1 MPKLI
6 VKNFINIREAE
17 IDMDKTLVVF
27 IGETA
32 SGKSVLAKLLY
43 LFQELI
49 RDFRQYIRQIN
60 SYPPEHLKTP
70 GQELSTVFR
79 TQIARK
85 FREFFGDATGFPK
98 LNSSQQ
104 NSGQQSAVSSQQE
117 TPKQK
122 HSTSS
127 GNLFTEGFRQPRVS
141 ESDFEIT
148 YYYTDESA
156 IRLTL
161 TDEKSLHIELPA
173 VMDEVEDICYNLLEK
188 LNSIDIKQSHS
199 VTKEPN
205 SPEETDA
212 ASEDAPDKNKNTDQ
226 FHYILNMAMGMS
238 DITEKLA
245 GKHRDSL
252 FIPADRNIAANYP
265 DALKRIFYG
274 GIKSDLH
281 TRTAARSRANLHL
294 IARFLEK
301 NEEFLDAFSTQNF
314 RSLFDER
321 AEEESEEVD
330 KPIMEFLLKKIS
342 LILNGEYETI
352 DKISQSR
359 LFSHPTDEN
368 TTFLENASTGQQNLI
383 RILQDA
389 FMGMLYNEMVF
400 RVIEEPEAHLHPTT
414 QKHLM
419 HIIALMRN
427 HIDSQIVMTTH
438 SPYLLA
444 VLKKL
449 LTAGRRSKKNPRA
462 AAEMEARVPK
472 LCWLMPEDVEVYH
485 LKDGI
490 SRSIVQPKRKSI
502 LQNPLADLLSDI

>member
-17 IDMDKTLVVF
+17 IDMDKTLLVF

-85 FREFFGDATGFPK
+85 FREFFGDATEFPK
-98 LNSSQQ
+98 LNST
-104 NSGQQSAVSSQQE
+104 QQE
-117 TPKQK
+117 DSP
-122 HSTSS
+122 SS
-127 GNLFTEGFRQPRVS
+127 GNLLTENH
-141 ESDFEIT
+141 FEIT

-173 VMDEVEDICYNLLEK
+173 VMNEVEDLCYNLLEK
-188 LNSIDIKQSHS
+188 LKSVDLKQSDS
-199 VTKEPN
+199 AATELD
-205 SPEETDA
+205 SSEGTDTS
-212 ASEDAPDKNKNTDQ
+212 SEDDLHKDKNTSQ
-226 FHYILNMAMGMS
+226 FHYILNMAIGMS

-281 TRTAARSRANLHL
+281 TSTATRSRANLHL

-321 AEEESEEVD
+321 IEEESEEVD
-330 KPIMEFLLKKIS
+330 KPIMEFLLKEMSI
-342 LILNGEYETI
+342 ILNGEYETI

-359 LFSHPTDEN
+359 LFSHPTGEN

-389 FMGMLYNEMVF
+389 FMSTLYNEMIF

-419 HIIALMRN
+419 HIIALVRN

-444 VLKKL
+444 VLKNL
-449 LTAGRRSKKNPRA
+449 LTAGRRSKKNPEA
-462 AAEMEARVPK
+462 AAEIEARVPK

-490 SRSIVQPKRKSI
+490 SRPIVQPKRKSI
-502 LQNPLADLLSDI
+502 LQNPLADLLAESAKL

>member
-1 MPKLI
+1 MPKLV

-49 RDFRQYIRQIN
+49 LDFRQYIRQIN

-104 NSGQQSAVSSQQE
+104 EEVNVKRKPTEYSPTVSD
-117 TPKQK
+117 
-122 HSTSS
+122 SS
-127 GNLFTEGFRQPRVS
+127 
-141 ESDFEIT
+141 FEIT
-148 YYYTDESA
+148 YYYTGESA

-188 LNSIDIKQSHS
+188 LKSIDIKQSHS
-199 VTKEPN
+199 ATMEPN

-212 ASEDAPDKNKNTDQ
+212 ASEDGPHRNKNTDQ
-226 FHYILNMAMGMS
+226 FRYILNMAIGMS

-281 TRTAARSRANLHL
+281 TRAATRSRANLHL
-294 IARFLEK
+294 VARFLEK

-314 RSLFDER
+314 RSFFDKR
-321 AEEESEEVD
+321 IEEESEEVN

-359 LFSHPTDEN
+359 LFSHPTGEN

-389 FMGMLYNEMVF
+389 FMSTLYTETVF
-400 RVIEEPEAHLHPTT
+400 RVIEEPEVHLHPTT

-490 SRSIVQPKRKSI
+490 SRSIVQPKKKSI
-502 LQNPLADLLSDI
+502 LRNPLADLLSDI

>member
-1 MPKLI
+1 MPKLV

-43 LFQELI
+43 FFQELI

-60 SYPPEHLKTP
+60 TYPPEYLKTP
-70 GQELSTVFR
+70 GQELSTVLR

-85 FREFFGDATGFPK
+85 FRDFFGDAAKLPK

-104 NSGQQSAVSSQQE
+104 SVASSQQE
-117 TPKQK
+117 DVNVKRKPTK
-122 HSTSS
+122 HPPTDDSH
-127 GNLFTEGFRQPRVS
+127 
-141 ESDFEIT
+141 FEIT
-148 YYYTDESA
+148 YHYTAESA
-156 IRLTL
+156 IRLML
-161 TDEKSLHIELPA
+161 TDEGTLHIELPT
-173 VMDEVEDICYNLLEK
+173 VMEEVENLGYNLLEK
-188 LNSIDIKQSHS
+188 LKDVDIKQS
-199 VTKEPN
+199 N
-205 SPEETDA
+205 SATTETDPSKETDETDVP
-212 ASEDAPDKNKNTDQ
+212 SEDDSQITKNADQ
-226 FHYILNMAMGMS
+226 FHYILNMAIGMS

-281 TRTAARSRANLHL
+281 TRAATRSRANLHL
-294 IARFLEK
+294 VARFLEK
-301 NEEFLDAFSTQNF
+301 NEEFLDTFSTQNF

-321 AEEESEEVD
+321 IEEESDEVD
-330 KPIMEFLLKKIS
+330 KPMMEFLLKKIS
-342 LILNGEYETI
+342 YILNGEYETI

-359 LFSHPTDEN
+359 LFSHPTGEN

-383 RILQDA
+383 RILQDV
-389 FMGMLYNEMVF
+389 FISMLYNEMIF

-414 QKHLM
+414 QQHLM

-427 HIDSQIVMTTH
+427 HIDSQIVITTH

-444 VLKKL
+444 VLKNL
-449 LTAGRRSKKNPRA
+449 LTAGRLSKKNPE
-462 AAEMEARVPK
+462 AAEIETRVPQ
-472 LCWLMPEDVEVYH
+472 LCWLMPDNVEVYH

-490 SRSIVQPKRKSI
+490 SHPIVQPKSESI
-502 LQNPLADLLSDI
+502 LQNPLADLLGEF

>member
-1 MPKLI
+1 MPKLV

-27 IGETA
+27 IGENA

-49 RDFRQYIRQIN
+49 RDFRQHIRQIN
-60 SYPPEHLKTP
+60 AYPPEHLKTP
-70 GQELSTVFR
+70 GQELSIVFR

-85 FREFFGDATGFPK
+85 FREYFGDTTGFPK
-98 LNSSQQ
+98 LNKEDVNVKGKPTRDSPTADSR
-104 NSGQQSAVSSQQE
+104 QSMVSDN
-117 TPKQK
+117 
-122 HSTSS
+122 H
-127 GNLFTEGFRQPRVS
+127 
-141 ESDFEIT
+141 FEIT
-148 YYYTDESA
+148 YHYTDDSA

-161 TDEKSLHIELPA
+161 TDEETLHIELPA
-173 VMDEVEDICYNLLEK
+173 VMDEVEDLCYKLLEK
-188 LNSIDIKQSHS
+188 LKSVDTKQSQS
-199 VTKEPN
+199 VTAEPD
-205 SPEETDA
+205 SPEETDV
-212 ASEDAPDKNKNTDQ
+212 ASENAPQINKNTDQ
-226 FHYILNMAMGMS
+226 FHYILNMAIGMS

-281 TRTAARSRANLHL
+281 TRTATRSRANLHL

-321 AEEESEEVD
+321 IEEESEEVD

-359 LFSHPTDEN
+359 LFSHPTGEN

-389 FMGMLYNEMVF
+389 FMSMLYNEMIF

-414 QKHLM
+414 QKHFM

-444 VLKKL
+444 VLKNL
-449 LTAGRRSKKNPRA
+449 LTAGRRSKKNPKA
-462 AAEMEARVPK
+462 TAEIEARVPK

-490 SRSIVQPKRKSI
+490 SHAIVQPKMKSI
-502 LQNPLADLLSDI
+502 LQNPLADLLADSFKL

>member
-1 MPKLI
+1 MPKLV

-49 RDFRQYIRQIN
+49 RDFRQHIRQIN

-70 GQELSTVFR
+70 GQELSIVFR
-79 TQIARK
+79 TQITRK
-85 FREFFGDATGFPK
+85 FREFFGDVTGFPK

-117 TPKQK
+117 TSKQK

-127 GNLFTEGFRQPRVS
+127 GNLFTESQQPTVS
-141 ESDFEIT
+141 DSHFEIT
-148 YYYTDESA
+148 YYYTAESA

-161 TDEKSLHIELPA
+161 TDEKSLHIDLPA
-173 VMDEVEDICYNLLEK
+173 VMDEVEDLCYNLLEK
-188 LNSIDIKQSHS
+188 LKSVDIKQSDS
-199 VTKEPN
+199 VTTEPD
-205 SPEETDA
+205 SPDETDA
-212 ASEDAPDKNKNTDQ
+212 PSEDDLHKNKKTNQ
-226 FHYILNMAMGMS
+226 FHYILNMAIGMS

-245 GKHRDSL
+245 GTHRDSL

-281 TRTAARSRANLHL
+281 TRAATRSRANLHL

-321 AEEESEEVD
+321 MEEESEEVD

-359 LFSHPTDEN
+359 LFSHPSGEN

-389 FMGMLYNEMVF
+389 FMSMLYNEMIF

-427 HIDSQIVMTTH
+427 HTDSQIVMTTH

-444 VLKKL
+444 VLKSL
-449 LTAGRRSKKNPRA
+449 LTAGRRSKKNPEA
-462 AAEMEARVPK
+462 AAEMETRVPK

-485 LKDGI
+485 IKDGI
-490 SRSIVQPKRKSI
+490 SQSIVQPKRKSV
-502 LQNPLADLLSDI
+502 LQNPLADLLTDI

>member
-1 MPKLI
+1 MPKLV

-43 LFQELI
+43 FFQELI

-85 FREFFGDATGFPK
+85 FREFFGDATEFPK
-98 LNSSQQ
+98 LNSDQPSE
-104 NSGQQSAVSSQQE
+104 VSSQQE
-117 TPKQK
+117 DVNVKRKSTKYPPKV
-122 HSTSS
+122 
-127 GNLFTEGFRQPRVS
+127 NNY
-141 ESDFEIT
+141 FEIT
-148 YYYTDESA
+148 YYYTAESA

-161 TDEKSLHIELPA
+161 TDEKSLHIELPT
-173 VMDEVEDICYNLLEK
+173 VMGEVEDICYNLLEK
-188 LNSIDIKQSHS
+188 LKSVEIKQSQSATTEHDS
-199 VTKEPN
+199 H
-205 SPEETDA
+205 EETDA
-212 ASEDAPDKNKNTDQ
+212 ASEDASYINKNTDQ
-226 FHYILNMAMGMS
+226 FHYILNMAIGMS

-245 GKHRDSL
+245 GKHRDSF
-252 FIPADRNIAANYP
+252 FIPADRNIATNYP

-281 TRTAARSRANLHL
+281 TRTTTRSRANLHL

-301 NEEFLDAFSTQNF
+301 NEEFLDTFSTQNF
-314 RSLFDER
+314 QGLFDER
-321 AEEESEEVD
+321 IKEESEEVD
-330 KPIMEFLLKKIS
+330 KPIMEFLLKQIS

-359 LFSHPTDEN
+359 LFSHPTGEN

-383 RILQDA
+383 RILQDI
-389 FMGMLYNEMVF
+389 FMNMLYNEMIF

-414 QKHLM
+414 QRHFM

-444 VLKKL
+444 VLKNL
-449 LTAGRRSKKNPRA
+449 LTAGRRAKKNPKA

-472 LCWLMPEDVEVYH
+472 LCWLIPEDVEVYH

-490 SRSIVQPKRKSI
+490 SHPIVQPKKKAI
-502 LQNPLADLLSDI
+502 LQNPLADLLADI

>member
-1 MPKLI
+1 MPKLV

-17 IDMDKTLVVF
+17 INMDKTLVVF

-49 RDFRQYIRQIN
+49 RDFRQYIRHIN

-70 GQELSTVFR
+70 GQELSIIFR

-85 FREFFGDATGFPK
+85 FREFFGDVTEFSK
-98 LNSSQQ
+98 LNSS
-104 NSGQQSAVSSQQE
+104 QQSAVSSQKE
-117 TPKQK
+117 GGT
-122 HSTSS
+122 STESLLTDS
-127 GNLFTEGFRQPRVS
+127 GQPMVS
-141 ESDFEIT
+141 DSHFEIT
-148 YYYTDESA
+148 YYYTAESA

-161 TDEKSLHIELPA
+161 TDEETLHIELPA
-173 VMDEVEDICYNLLEK
+173 VMDEVEDLCYNLLEK
-188 LNSIDIKQSHS
+188 LKSVDIKQSHS
-199 VTKEPN
+199 ATTEPN
-205 SPEETDA
+205 APEETEV
-212 ASEDAPDKNKNTDQ
+212 ASADEPQKNKNTDQ
-226 FHYILNMAMGMS
+226 FHYILNMAIGMS

-281 TRTAARSRANLHL
+281 TRAATRSRANLHL

-301 NEEFLDAFSTQNF
+301 NEEFLDTFSTQNF

-321 AEEESEEVD
+321 IEEESEEVD

-359 LFSHPTDEN
+359 LFSHPTGEN

-389 FMGMLYNEMVF
+389 FMSMLYNEMIF

-444 VLKKL
+444 VLKNL
-449 LTAGRRSKKNPRA
+449 LTAGRRSKKNPKA
-462 AAEMEARVPK
+462 TAEIEARVPK

-490 SRSIVQPKRKSI
+490 SHAIVQPKMKSI
-502 LQNPLADLLSDI
+502 LQNPLADLLADSSKL

>member
-1 MPKLI
+1 MPKLF

-32 SGKSVLAKLLY
+32 SGKSVLAKLIY

-49 RDFRQYIRQIN
+49 RDFRQYIRHIN

-79 TQIARK
+79 AHIARK
-85 FREFFGDATGFPK
+85 FREFFGDATGFPH
-98 LNSSQQ
+98 L
-104 NSGQQSAVSSQQE
+104 NSGQSSAVSRQQE
-117 TPKQK
+117 EVDVKRNP
-122 HSTSS
+122 TSDSPTADS
-127 GNLFTEGFRQPRVS
+127 GQPLVS
-141 ESDFEIT
+141 DNHFEII
-148 YYYTDESA
+148 YHYTDESA

-161 TDEKSLHIELPA
+161 TDEKSLHIELPS
-173 VMDEVEDICYNLLEK
+173 VMDAVENLCYNLLEK
-188 LNSIDIKQSHS
+188 LKNVDIKQSDRGATES
-199 VTKEPN
+199 DFPQ
-205 SPEETDA
+205 ETG
-212 ASEDAPDKNKNTDQ
+212 ASSEGQAHRNKNTDQ
-226 FHYILNMAMGMS
+226 FHYILNMAVGMS
-238 DITEKLA
+238 EITEKLA

-281 TRTAARSRANLHL
+281 TRAATRSRANLHL

-321 AEEESEEVD
+321 IEEESKEVD

-359 LFSHPTDEN
+359 LFSHPTGEN

-383 RILQDA
+383 RILQDS
-389 FMGMLYNEMVF
+389 FMSMLYNEMIF

-427 HIDSQIVMTTH
+427 HIDSQIVLTTH
-438 SPYLLA
+438 SPYFLM
-444 VLKKL
+444 VLKNL
-449 LTAGRRSKKNPRA
+449 LTAGRRSKKNPEA
-462 AAEMEARVPK
+462 AAKMEARVPK

-485 LKDGI
+485 LKDG
-490 SRSIVQPKRKSI
+490 RSHPIVQPKSKSI
-502 LQNPLADLLSDI
+502 LQNPLADLLSDF

>member
-1 MPKLI
+1 MPKLV

-17 IDMDKTLVVF
+17 IDMDKTLVIF

-70 GQELSTVFR
+70 GQELSIVFR

-85 FREFFGDATGFPK
+85 FREFFGDTTGFSK
-98 LNSSQQ
+98 LGKHPSKNTVKSKDIDEQKST
-104 NSGQQSAVSSQQE
+104 VEEVE
-117 TPKQK
+117 TTKP
-122 HSTSS
+122 
-127 GNLFTEGFRQPRVS
+127 
-141 ESDFEIT
+141 FEIT
-148 YYYTDESA
+148 YHYTDDSA

-161 TDEKSLHIELPA
+161 TDEETLHIELPA
-173 VMDEVEDICYNLLEK
+173 VMDEVEDLCYKLLEK
-188 LNSIDIKQSHS
+188 LKSIDTKQSQS
-199 VTKEPN
+199 VTTEPD
-205 SPEETDA
+205 SPEETDV
-212 ASEDAPDKNKNTDQ
+212 ASEDAPQINKNTGQ
-226 FHYILNMAMGMS
+226 FHYILNMAIGMS

-281 TRTAARSRANLHL
+281 TRAATRSRANLHL

-301 NEEFLDAFSTQNF
+301 NEEFLDTFSTQNF
-314 RSLFDER
+314 RTLFDER
-321 AEEESEEVD
+321 IEEESEEVD

-359 LFSHPTDEN
+359 LFFAPD
-368 TTFLENASTGQQNLI
+368 
-383 RILQDA
+383 R
-389 FMGMLYNEMVF
+389 
-400 RVIEEPEAHLHPTT
+400 
-414 QKHLM
+414 
-419 HIIALMRN
+419 
-427 HIDSQIVMTTH
+427 
-438 SPYLLA
+438 
-444 VLKKL
+444 
-449 LTAGRRSKKNPRA
+449 
-462 AAEMEARVPK
+462 
-472 LCWLMPEDVEVYH
+472 
-485 LKDGI
+485 
-490 SRSIVQPKRKSI
+490 
-502 LQNPLADLLSDI
+502 

>member
-1 MPKLI
+1 MPKLF

-49 RDFRQYIRQIN
+49 RDFRQYIRHIN

-104 NSGQQSAVSSQQE
+104 EDVNVKRKPTGA
-117 TPKQK
+117 P
-122 HSTSS
+122 
-127 GNLFTEGFRQPRVS
+127 PRADS
-141 ESDFEIT
+141 HFEIT
-148 YYYTDESA
+148 YYYTAESA

-173 VMDEVEDICYNLLEK
+173 VMDEVEDLCYNLLERLK
-188 LNSIDIKQSHS
+188 SVDIMKSDNA
-199 VTKEPN
+199 TAEPDPSEGTN
-205 SPEETDA
+205 TSSEEDPHTY
-212 ASEDAPDKNKNTDQ
+212 KKTDQ
-226 FHYILNMAMGMS
+226 FHYILNMAIGMS

-281 TRTAARSRANLHL
+281 TRTASRSRANLHL

-321 AEEESEEVD
+321 IEEESEEVD

-359 LFSHPTDEN
+359 LFSHPTGEN

-389 FMGMLYNEMVF
+389 FMSMLYNEMVF

-449 LTAGRRSKKNPRA
+449 LTLGRRSKKNPRA
-462 AAEMEARVPK
+462 AAEMETHVPK

-490 SRSIVQPKRKSI
+490 SRSILQPKRKSV

>member
-1 MPKLI
+1 MPKLV

-27 IGETA
+27 IGEIA

-60 SYPPEHLKTP
+60 THPPEYLKTP
-70 GQELSTVFR
+70 GQELSTVFH
-79 TQIARK
+79 TQISRK
-85 FREFFGDATGFPK
+85 FREFFGDAAGFPK
-98 LNSSQQ
+98 L
-104 NSGQQSAVSSQQE
+104 GKSAE
-117 TPKQK
+117 NTNEQK
-122 HSTSS
+122 SVVEAEDT
-127 GNLFTEGFRQPRVS
+127 TKP
-141 ESDFEIT
+141 FEIT
-148 YYYTDESA
+148 YHYTAESA

-161 TDEKSLHIELPA
+161 TDEKTLHIDLPD
-173 VMDEVEDICYNLLEK
+173 VMDEVESLCYNLLEK
-188 LNSIDIKQSHS
+188 LKDINIKKSRS
-199 VTKEPN
+199 VTPEAD
-205 SPEETDA
+205 SPEETDVP
-212 ASEDAPDKNKNTDQ
+212 SEDDPKITKNTDQ
-226 FHYILNMAMGMS
+226 FYYILNMAIGMS

-252 FIPADRNIAANYP
+252 FIPADRNIAATYP

-281 TRTAARSRANLHL
+281 TRAATRSRANLHL

-301 NEEFLDAFSTQNF
+301 NEEFLDTFSTQNF
-314 RSLFDER
+314 RSLFDEKI
-321 AEEESEEVD
+321 EEESDEVD
-330 KPIMEFLLKKIS
+330 KPMMEFLLKKIS
-342 LILNGEYETI
+342 HILNGEYETI
-352 DKISQSR
+352 SEISHSR
-359 LFSHPTDEN
+359 LFSHPTGEN

-383 RILQDA
+383 RILQDV
-389 FMGMLYNEMVF
+389 FISMLYNEMIF

-419 HIIALMRN
+419 HTIALMRN

-444 VLKKL
+444 ILKNL
-449 LTAGRRSKKNPRA
+449 LTAGQLSKKDPES
-462 AAEMEARVPK
+462 AEIETDAPK
-472 LCWLMPEDVEVYH
+472 LCWLMPDDVEVYH

-490 SRSIVQPKRKSI
+490 SHAIVQPKNKSI
-502 LQNPLADLLSDI
+502 LENPLADLLAEF